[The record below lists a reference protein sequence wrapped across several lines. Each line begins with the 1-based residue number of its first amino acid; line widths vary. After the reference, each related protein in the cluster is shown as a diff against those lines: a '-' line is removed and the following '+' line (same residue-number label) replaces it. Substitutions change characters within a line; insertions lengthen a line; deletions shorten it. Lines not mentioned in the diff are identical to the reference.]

1 MRTRAR
7 CAGAAVAVAAALLL
21 GGCGSG
27 GDGEEPEDKQDTSEQ
42 SPGPEDGDGGAG
54 EDGADGGSGEDGGD
68 DGADGG
74 SGGGDDGQDGGGDG
88 GDDGG
93 APGGGD
99 GPGDDGVG
107 EPSAA
112 LEPLQGTWFSQAPGA
127 DAQDVVIVNIT
138 DNMIGV
144 AGTTIC
150 SGSVD
155 DGSKPMKATLT
166 CEGEG
171 GEKYTKGTVNGVKNG
186 KLSIAWGSG
195 KAEEYISTA
204 DLEGDVPVE
213 KPTAG
218 PAEPPDGDVP
228 ELER

>member
-27 GDGEEPEDKQDTSEQ
+27 GDGEEPEDRQDTSEQ
-42 SPGPEDGDGGAG
+42 SPGPEDGDEGAG
-54 EDGADGGSGEDGGD
+54 EDGADGGPGEDGDD

-74 SGGGDDGQDGGGDG
+74 SGGGGDDGQDGGG
-88 GDDGG
+88 DGG

-218 PAEPPDGDVP
+218 PAEPPEGDVP